1 MIIGAKIVIK
11 GHLAMP
17 KAKLVEYEK
26 DAFTVALQE
35 WHRKM
40 LPGHF
45 KRNAQRV
52 YHYEAPSPSYSR
64 RLFDRFGS
72 GLRRLMWSGASR
84 RLAERKIVIRRTKT
98 HTDGKISLAKAF
110 NFSGRYSMPDMKGE
124 VKRILKREKKVLL
137 KLVGERVRSRLNN
150 EASVKVINL

>member
-1 MIIGAKIVIK
+1 
-11 GHLAMP
+11 
-17 KAKLVEYEK
+17 
-26 DAFTVALQE
+26 
-35 WHRKM
+35 
-40 LPGHF
+40 
-45 KRNAQRV
+45 
-52 YHYEAPSPSYSR
+52 
-64 RLFDRFGS
+64 
-72 GLRRLMWSGASR
+72 MWSGASR

-98 HTDGKISLAKAF
+98 HTDGKISLAKGF